1 MVTPKGETPQV
12 QSEMVISIFE
22 GQEILRRIQ
31 LCKEDLFRGLPIDES
46 DLDIHLESL
55 IKFIETTFKEKQ
67 PPAENPPDY
76 VESQRYFK

>member
-1 MVTPKGETPQV
+1 MPKAKPEDQV
-12 QSEMVISIFE
+12 KKAMLLSVLE
-22 GQEILRRIQ
+22 GQEILKRIQ

-67 PPAENPPDY
+67 PPVDRPAI
-76 VESQRYFK
+76 F

>member
-1 MVTPKGETPQV
+1 MPKAKPEDQV
-12 QSEMVISIFE
+12 KKAMLLSVLE
-22 GQEILRRIQ
+22 GQEILKRIQ

-67 PPAENPPDY
+67 PPAENPPGY
-76 VESQRYFK
+76 VESQRYFE